1 MKIRALLLSLFL
13 LFPLLLL
20 SPPKALATENTVSE
34 AKEDLIGGL
43 ADILPDAAKESLG
56 TSAPDANAIR
66 EAVGFRHI
74 FSLAADALSG
84 ALSNGGTAGKLFGTA
99 LLFSAAS
106 LVGSFFGKSRFA
118 EIFFSAAPA
127 LLFYRLLSSTLSR
140 VFSFL
145 TELST
150 FSSLLSPLYV
160 SVFSASGAV
169 GSAAAASSGFTVFVG
184 ILESVVLGLLSPLLK
199 ILFALSLLSPFSFSS
214 LTAEIEKRIRASF
227 VWILSVICF
236 FLCASLAFESGL
248 ASSADSVAMRAAKF
262 TVGESIPLVGG
273 AISSMLGTLSSSLSL
288 VKSTFGAGA
297 LVALLSL
304 LLPVLA
310 ELVVLRISLSL
321 SSLAATAMGA
331 GSVGSICE
339 RYRGVL
345 DLMLAAVAIT
355 GVMFLILVGIFSRLG
370 TA

>member
-1 MKIRALLLSLFL
+1 
-13 LFPLLLL
+13 
-20 SPPKALATENTVSE
+20 
-34 AKEDLIGGL
+34 
-43 ADILPDAAKESLG
+43 
-56 TSAPDANAIR
+56 
-66 EAVGFRHI
+66 
-74 FSLAADALSG
+74 
-84 ALSNGGTAGKLFGTA
+84 
-99 LLFSAAS
+99 
-106 LVGSFFGKSRFA
+106 
-118 EIFFSAAPA
+118 
-127 LLFYRLLSSTLSR
+127 
-140 VFSFL
+140 
-145 TELST
+145 
-150 FSSLLSPLYV
+150 
-160 SVFSASGAV
+160 V

-199 ILFALSLLSPFSFSS
+199 ILFALSLLSPFSFST

-310 ELVVLRISLSL
+310 IVVLNASGVFATHELGNT
-321 SSLAATAMGA
+321 LAMVAVLGA
-331 GSVGSICE
+331 GIVNLWVLAFPYTKWRFAVCAAMTGATVLAIPLSILIAGDMFEFGHAAGHVG
-339 RYRGVL
+339 
-345 DLMLAAVAIT
+345 LA
-355 GVMFLILVGIFSRLG
+355 ILVSVLAIAAAAAAHAVKFFVLKKLVKKNG
-370 TA
+370 